1 MTILISTLIFIYL
14 IDTFLVGV
22 SFFALKERFRW
33 PISRRMSLLL
43 LFFVFAFIEYYL
55 LPMAVVV
62 DVTFT
67 VRNPEVVRWF
77 DLKPNEHL
85 AGLFDVGVF
94 EIIAMVV
101 QALLA
106 ALVGEKLLA
115 RKPIDA
121 DKKLSQP
128 DRQ

>member
-1 MTILISTLIFIYL
+1 VAIFISTLIFIYL

-43 LFFVFAFIEYYL
+43 LFSVFAFIEYCL
-55 LPMAVVV
+55 LPMAVVL

-67 VRNPEVVRWF
+67 VRNPEVVRWL
-77 DLKPNEHL
+77 DLKPNEPF
-85 AGLFDVGVF
+85 AGLFDFGAF
-94 EIIAMVV
+94 EIIVMVV

-106 ALVGEKLLA
+106 ALVGEKLFT
-115 RKPIDA
+115 RKPV
-121 DKKLSQP
+121 
-128 DRQ
+128 